1 MKPTYP
7 KARLAL
13 GAILLVPLYAS
24 SVPAPAADL
33 KTINPVES
41 YVVDG
46 QSLSLRQN
54 LGEAVIKLDPASA
67 EPVGEI

>member
-1 MKPTYP
+1 
-7 KARLAL
+7 
-13 GAILLVPLYAS
+13 LYAS